1 MSFASAYTYAEVL
14 TEVATSDKLLEL
26 FQASVEPFGVT
37 GIFIADLPSRR
48 ETLAPHIRLRGWNKA
63 WIEYYDEQN
72 YVHIDP
78 IARLLRKK
86 ATPYVWSEECSAQ
99 RLRSDERKVINE
111 AKDAGLIDGFTVP
124 IHGPRM
130 RTTCVSLS
138 TDGRPLERS
147 ERHSLHFMAVL
158 THQRLDELT
167 SSSESCSAA
176 AEDIP
181 RDLAPQELECLH
193 WAMHGMKSKEI
204 AFQTRLS
211 IRTVDQY
218 IGTAILKFRAGS
230 RGEAIRMA
238 ILYGLLKPI

>member
-1 MSFASAYTYAEVL
+1 MSFATAYSYSELLAEA
-14 TEVATSDKLLEL
+14 ATSDKLLEL

-48 ETLAPHIRLRGWNKA
+48 ETLAPLIRLRGWNKA
-63 WIEYYDEQN
+63 WIEYYNEQD
-72 YVHIDP
+72 YVHTDP
-78 IARLLRKK
+78 IARLLREK
-86 ATPYVWSEECSAQ
+86 ATPYVWTEECSVR
-99 RLRSDERKVINE
+99 RLSSLERTVMGE

-138 TDGRPLERS
+138 TDGRPLRLS
-147 ERHSLHFMAVL
+147 ERQCLHFMSVL
-158 THQRLDELT
+158 THHRLDELT
-167 SSSESCSAA
+167 GAESSSTATEESA
-176 AEDIP
+176 
-181 RDLAPQELECLH
+181 RGLAPQEVECLH

-218 IGTAILKFRAGS
+218 IGTAILKLRAGN
-230 RGEAIRMA
+230 RGEAIRIA
-238 ILYGLLKPI
+238 ILHGILKPI